1 MTEKGLKQTK
11 EIKALMAGYIS
22 GSLRLLG
29 QQPLPGGAAIHD
41 IRVMMKK
48 HRAAV
53 RLVRPLLS
61 EAVYKREYLAG
72 RETGR
77 ILASWR
83 ETDVM
88 RKTVK
93 ALKKDNPEL
102 FLKLRDNE
110 KIRNLLR
117 KPYSNWAEASLQ
129 AKTVMEVADQLT
141 RAKQRLRFIGLKEP
155 DLHLLLGELDRSYSA
170 AATAYLACRN
180 KSIPRRIHEF
190 RKKAKTFMYQLD
202 YFRYL
207 NPSSVKLLEK
217 ELDTM
222 TRNLGRYNDLVQ
234 VMIMT
239 GYTSGAQDNS
249 DADNEL
255 AMIIRDRQDE
265 YMMRVWPVANRL
277 FTPGRK
283 LQDILDIFL

>member
-1 MTEKGLKQTK
+1 MTAKELKQAK
-11 EIKALMAGYIS
+11 DIKSSMTCHITD
-22 GSLRLLG
+22 SLQLLS
-29 QQPLPGGAAIHD
+29 QQPLPDGAAIHD

-53 RLVRPLLS
+53 RLVKPLLDES
-61 EAVYKREYLAG
+61 VYMREYLAG

-77 ILASWR
+77 ILSSWR

-88 RKTVK
+88 RKTVR

-110 KIRNLLR
+110 KIRDLLR

-129 AKTVMEVADQLT
+129 AKTVREVADQLT
-141 RAKQRLRFIGLKEP
+141 RAKHRLRFIGLKEP
-155 DLHLLLGELDRSYSA
+155 DFHLLLDELDRSYCA
-170 AATAYLACRN
+170 AAIAYLACRN
-180 KSIPRRIHEF
+180 KPVPRRIHEF

-217 ELDTM
+217 ELDNM

-239 GYTSGAQDNS
+239 GYISGAHDNS

-255 AMIIRDRQDE
+255 AMVIRDRQDK
-265 YMMRVWPVANRL
+265 YMMRVWPVADRL

-283 LQDILDIFL
+283 LQDILDISL